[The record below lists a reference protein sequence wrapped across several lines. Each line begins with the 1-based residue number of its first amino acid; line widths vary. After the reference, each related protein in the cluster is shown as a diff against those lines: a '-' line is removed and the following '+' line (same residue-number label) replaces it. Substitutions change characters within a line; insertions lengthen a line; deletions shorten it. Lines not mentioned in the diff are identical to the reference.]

1 MEGRN
6 GGRGERQD
14 KSMKGKMKHKRREI
28 KTGGRKG
35 KRNLCSVSVPCWD
48 RYLSVLERCKL
59 LAGMKSSL
67 FRQGVDLCSPT
78 VLTTR

>member
-35 KRNLCSVSVPCWD
+35 KRNLCSVSVPC
-48 RYLSVLERCKL
+48 
-59 LAGMKSSL
+59 
-67 FRQGVDLCSPT
+67 
-78 VLTTR
+78 